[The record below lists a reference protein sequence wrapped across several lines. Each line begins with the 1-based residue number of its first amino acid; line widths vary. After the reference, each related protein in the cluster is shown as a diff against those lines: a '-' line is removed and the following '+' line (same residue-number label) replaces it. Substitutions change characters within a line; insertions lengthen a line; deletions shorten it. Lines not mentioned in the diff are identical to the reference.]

1 MKRLTPSLLVLIFA
15 VSAGAV
21 AESVASAPVTIEELY
36 LESEISLEVI
46 ESQLFT
52 NSRELQRLALTALED
67 QVQNGTVDTESDEY
81 VDMVA
86 TTVAQGVTIISNNRY
101 RLPDSYHPE
110 IRIAAARLLGYSSN
124 PSAQDALLTVLKADP
139 EPTVRAQAAHSLG
152 RIGSDPDQ
160 KVSFVLGKELRS
172 QTRRMHDETFVFAAL
187 SALQQIGNEVGMPN
201 LHTLVRESAIDI
213 ATGNFNRLLR
223 DKAIEI
229 LVQL

>member
-1 MKRLTPSLLVLIFA
+1 MKRFAVSLLVLVLGISSSVF
-15 VSAGAV
+15 
-21 AESVASAPVTIEELY
+21 AESVASAPLTIEELY

-67 QVQNGTVDTESDEY
+67 QVLNGSVDTESDEY
-81 VDMVA
+81 VEMVS

-101 RLPDSYHPE
+101 RLPDSYHPQ
-110 IRIAAARLLGYSSN
+110 IRIAAARLLGYSEH
-124 PSAQDALLTVLKADP
+124 PSAQDALLTVLRADP

-152 RIGSDPDQ
+152 RIGSDPGQ
-160 KVSFVLGKELRS
+160 KVSFVLGKALRN
-172 QTRRMHDETFVFAAL
+172 QARTMHDETFVFAAL
-187 SALQQIGNEVGMPN
+187 SALQQIGNEVGMRN
-201 LHTLVRESAIDI
+201 LHTLVHESAIEI